1 MKIIIIFGNSAV
13 GKMTVGQELT
23 KITNLKLFH
32 NHMMIEPVLDVF
44 GKFDVDVINKLRRVV
59 FEEFVKTDLEGLIF
73 TYMWGLDRE
82 EDWDYIKSVTDLFT
96 DSYYVELVTTLEERL
111 KRNKTENRL
120 KHKPS
125 KRNIEESETR
135 VKKYDQYYRLES
147 YEGEIPFKNY
157 LKIDNTNL
165 EPNEVAEIIK
175 KEFELK

>member
-13 GKMTVGQELT
+13 GKMTVGQELS
-23 KITNLKLFH
+23 KITDFKLFH

-44 GKFDVDVINKLRRVV
+44 GKFDVDVIAKLRRVV

-73 TYMWGLDRE
+73 TFMWALDQK
-82 EDWDYIKSVTDLFT
+82 EDWDYVKSVTDLF
-96 DSYYVELVTTLEERL
+96 DDAYYIELVASTDERL

-135 VKKYDQYYRLES
+135 VKSYDQNYRLES
-147 YEGEIPFKNY
+147 YEGEMPFKNY
-157 LKIDNTNL
+157 IKIDNTNL
-165 EPNEVAEIIK
+165 EPNEVAEMIK